1 VADQLRRLIEHAVS
15 QGWRVEPHSNAR
27 LRWQA
32 PDGGGLVFTPDRMG
46 QGRDLTDI
54 VVRLQRAGLRLRE
67 RQTRARGQREEE
79 PMPATQ
85 KASAPP
91 NGAVSSAAT
100 PGATLAE
107 VLLDAASKV
116 DGLLRRNAELERE
129 NGELRHE
136 LASARTRA
144 ADVRREALAA
154 VERVLAE
161 RGVS

>member
-1 VADQLRRLIEHAVS
+1 VADELRRLIDDAAR
-15 QGWRVEPHSNAR
+15 QGWRVEPSSNGR
-27 LRWQA
+27 LRWKA
-32 PDGGGLVFTPDRMG
+32 PDGVGLVFTPDRVG
-46 QGRDLTDI
+46 CGRDLANI
-54 VVRLQRAGLRLRE
+54 SARLQRAGLGLPE
-67 RQTRARGQREEE
+67 RASRTRTRSKEGN
-79 PMPATQ
+79 MPATR
-85 KASAPP
+85 
-91 NGAVSSAAT
+91 NAAT
-100 PGATLAE
+100 HTNGTVAAEPKPGSTLAE